1 MTFLNHIKEF
11 GSKIAIKENMQNYSY
26 LELSKKSEKNCM
38 KISKRSLVFLLAN
51 NDIDSISFYLGLLKK
66 KSVVT
71 FINPLIEILQLRK
84 LTQIY
89 KPNYIVSSHSTL
101 KLKGYNFLLSV
112 NNYNILKRKKIF
124 KHRIN
129 KELGL
134 LMSTSGTTGS
144 PKFVRLSYKNYKDN
158 TDKIIKSLSIKFN
171 DTVMTTLP
179 INYSYGLSVINSYLS
194 VGATIFLNNFSIL
207 NKRFWDDYKLYR
219 PTSFYGVPFIY
230 EILKKLNYKNF
241 YTKNLKFFANA
252 GGKIDQKT
260 LKENIIFSKRK
271 KLKFY
276 QMYGQTEAS
285 PRISLL
291 DDKFK
296 QLKFNSIG
304 KPLSGGK
311 LALFDENNK
320 KITKPFIKGELIYY
334 GKNVSLGY
342 ALNYKDLIKGNTNK
356 FRLFT
361 GDIAYFD
368 KNKFFYILGRKSN
381 FIKIFGHRIDLDY
394 LENFLTNKG
403 IKLKC
408 SNIDDQLLL
417 FYKDKK
423 IQKKKIVNLLFK
435 EFKINKNIIKFEYI
449 KSIHL
454 KNKKFL

>member
-1 MTFLNHIKEF
+1 M
-11 GSKIAIKENMQNYSY
+11 
-26 LELSKKSEKNCM
+26 
-38 KISKRSLVFLLAN
+38 
-51 NDIDSISFYLGLLKK
+51 
-66 KSVVT
+66 
-71 FINPLIEILQLRK
+71 
-84 LTQIY
+84 
-89 KPNYIVSSHSTL
+89 
-101 KLKGYNFLLSV
+101 
-112 NNYNILKRKKIF
+112 
-124 KHRIN
+124 
-129 KELGL
+129 
-134 LMSTSGTTGS
+134 
-144 PKFVRLSYKNYKDN
+144 
-158 TDKIIKSLSIKFN
+158 
-171 DTVMTTLP
+171 
-179 INYSYGLSVINSYLS
+179 
-194 VGATIFLNNFSIL
+194 
-207 NKRFWDDYKLYR
+207 
-219 PTSFYGVPFIY
+219 
-230 EILKKLNYKNF
+230 
-241 YTKNLKFFANA
+241 KFFANA

-296 QLKFNSIG
+296 QFKFNSIG

-311 LALFDENNK
+311 LVIFDENDK

-356 FRLFT
+356 FKLFT

-368 KNKFFYILGRKSN
+368 KSKFFYVIGRKSN